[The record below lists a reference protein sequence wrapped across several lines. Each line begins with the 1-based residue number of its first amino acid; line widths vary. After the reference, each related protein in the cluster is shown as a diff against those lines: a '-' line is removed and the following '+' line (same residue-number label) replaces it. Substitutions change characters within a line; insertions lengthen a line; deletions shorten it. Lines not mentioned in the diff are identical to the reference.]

1 MAEVLAAVLM
11 LACAVAI
18 TPFLWEVCDRGAAR
32 RRLGP
37 QLSVEPPH
45 APPVRTDLVTFLAAV
60 ARSVRAG
67 SSPAQAV
74 LSPPPASAALENLQQ
89 KLAGGSTLAVATTGE
104 HPHLALLRACMHG
117 ESLSAAAL
125 DRAVES
131 ERSRV
136 QAEHD
141 ISVAIAQAARSARVL
156 TVLPFAFLLLAT
168 ATSRSVR
175 SHLFSPLPV
184 LAVGAGV
191 ALNLAG
197 RRWMRRL
204 VLAAAR
210 PSPVLRLASDIAS
223 TVALHLFAGGTVTDA
238 FVALSSHDPSC
249 ADVAARLQ
257 SGHTLAESLQPIG
270 TVAPQVVRTLLD
282 AHRDGLPLI
291 ATMTRLADD
300 LHAASTAHIKGRVAQ
315 VGVRSTTP
323 LVLCTLPSFLLVG
336 LAPMVLAALSGLSMH
351 SP

>member
-1 MAEVLAAVLM
+1 M
-11 LACAVAI
+11 L
-18 TPFLWEVCDRGAAR
+18 FR
-32 RRLGP
+32 
-37 QLSVEPPH
+37 SVE
-45 APPVRTDLVTFLAAV
+45 
-60 ARSVRAG
+60 S
-67 SSPAQAV
+67 
-74 LSPPPASAALENLQQ
+74 LQQ

-117 ESLSAAAL
+117 ESISTAAL
-125 DRAVES
+125 DRAVET

-204 VLAAAR
+204 VIAATR

-238 FVALSSHDPSC
+238 FVAL
-249 ADVAARLQ
+249 
-257 SGHTLAESLQPIG
+257 
-270 TVAPQVVRTLLD
+270 
-282 AHRDGLPLI
+282 
-291 ATMTRLADD
+291 
-300 LHAASTAHIKGRVAQ
+300 
-315 VGVRSTTP
+315 
-323 LVLCTLPSFLLVG
+323 
-336 LAPMVLAALSGLSMH
+336 
-351 SP
+351 